1 MDNPLDELM
10 NETSSRPSHDD
21 PLSLSKFDRI
31 DIVEIPRSRLKNAP
45 YNPRKITPAALID
58 LRKSIQQHGLVEPL
72 IWNERTGNLVGGHQ
86 RLSQLDIL
94 EGSPNYLIHV
104 NKVNIDERTEI
115 ALNITLNNPNIQGEY
130 DVPVL
135 IDLLRNDRFDTDMTG
150 FKPVDL
156 EFMALNA
163 GMDTS
168 LIDSMFSPEAVEQI
182 NSMTAEIDMVMDQ
195 ADHIRKRNADQSRAK
210 KKVTQ
215 PEPPSSDDQV
225 ARQSDNSQPKL
236 RRRQPQDEDEVAST
250 SNTSTAGAK
259 DSTQEQPAVSPA
271 PVKKDGPYSEE
282 YFSKTR
288 RRESDATR
296 AQRQQ
301 GYYLTL
307 SFATNEQKFAFCR
320 AIGADERTPYYDG
333 PTVAAMLNIQLP
345 SVSQSA
351 ESSATKAMSKI
362 LDDEA

>member
-1 MDNPLDELM
+1 M
-10 NETSSRPSHDD
+10 NETAPQPLHNN

-104 NKVNIDERTEI
+104 NKVNIDERSEI

-150 FKPVDL
+150 FKPVDF

-195 ADHIRKRNADQSRAK
+195 SDHIRKRNADQAK
-210 KKVTQ
+210 AKGKAAQ
-215 PEPPSSDDQV
+215 PDQSP
-225 ARQSDNSQPKL
+225 QSPDESQPPKQASSSSPKP
-236 RRRQPQDEDEVAST
+236 RRQQPQDEDDTAEVSGKST
-250 SNTSTAGAK
+250 SGAK
-259 DSTQEQPAVSPA
+259 QPVAEPAITSSP

-288 RRESDATR
+288 RRESDSTR

-345 SVSQSA
+345 PATQSTQSPA
-351 ESSATKAMSKI
+351 PEVLLEI